1 MKGLRCFPEYV
12 NLNAVKANQL
22 AHSIYPYL
30 LLVSSLFLFF
40 TFVVYAFLASD
51 ILNAHGIYTKI
62 ISFK

>member
-1 MKGLRCFPEYV
+1 MKGLRCFPEYF
-12 NLNAVKANQL
+12 NLNEANQL

-51 ILNAHGIYTKI
+51 IVNAHGL
-62 ISFK
+62 SLL